1 MLCPRTY
8 FLLILWSITVR
19 NGPLPSYNTMEY
31 IVSARK
37 YRPATFATVVG
48 QRALTTTLLNAI
60 HNGRLAHAYLFCGPR
75 GVGKTTCARIFAKT
89 INCLNPTPQGEA
101 CCQCESCRSFE
112 EGRSM
117 NIHELDAASN
127 NSVEDI
133 RELIEQVRIPPQGGK
148 YKVFIID
155 EVHMLSTQAF
165 NAFLKTLEEPPS
177 YVVFILATTEKHKIL
192 PTILS
197 RCQVYDFRRI
207 SLQGTVDHLAWVA
220 QQEGITADP
229 QALGVIARKADGG
242 MRDALSIFDQMAS
255 FCRGD
260 ITLEA
265 TLENLN
271 MLSEDYYFRLTDMLL
286 KREIPQALLLLD
298 EVLQKGFD
306 GGNFVGGL
314 ASHLRNVLVAR
325 DAQTLSLLE
334 TDDQTRRRY
343 QEQAQACPLPFLY
356 GAIRLCS
363 QCEGQYRQSRNKRL
377 GVELCLIQVAQLQ
390 DDSPGSGLR
399 PTTILNPAF
408 PGAGNAVAS
417 SAVRPD
423 GLTAQSIG
431 QVRQIGPI
439 GPAEPAS
446 AKPEDGGSAAI
457 AGTSSSA
464 AAGGP
469 MSPTGPMGPIPSTPQ
484 PESQAAPSG
493 VPRKRAA
500 GLMSLAAMRLGTGAA
515 GLSASGEAAGGP
527 TGSTS
532 PISPTG
538 PMSPDA
544 PTPQAEKQTVSAL
557 TQELLLQAWTLYV
570 NALPD
575 TEAAL
580 KARLLGVRQGL
591 RVVDA
596 DKGVFSVQSANPLLT
611 ATLQQQSRGIEQQI
625 TRLTALPE
633 PHMVVDELPV
643 EHRVFLTPAQQM
655 KKVVAEYPAAAYLV
669 EQLGLHL

>member
-1 MLCPRTY
+1 
-8 FLLILWSITVR
+8 
-19 NGPLPSYNTMEY
+19 MEY

-89 INCLNPTPQGEA
+89 INCLNPTPRGEA
-101 CCQCESCRSFE
+101 CCTCESCRSFE

-133 RELIEQVRIPPQGGK
+133 RELIEQVRIPPQGGR

-192 PTILS
+192 PTIHS

-220 QQEGITADP
+220 AQEGIEADP

-255 FCRGD
+255 FCQGH

-314 ASHLRNVLVAR
+314 ASHLRNVLVAH
-325 DAQTLSLLE
+325 DAQTLPLLE
-334 TDDQTRRRY
+334 TDEQTRRRY
-343 QEQAQACPLPFLY
+343 QQQAQACPIPFLY

-390 DDSPGSGLR
+390 DETPGSGLR

-408 PGAGNAVAS
+408 PASIAGS
-417 SAVRPD
+417 SAIRPE
-423 GLTAQSIG
+423 GTQPVTAGSIPEAEK
-431 QVRQIGPI
+431 QTV
-439 GPAEPAS
+439 PAEAGKQAAPAP
-446 AKPEDGGSAAI
+446 AEAGGSA
-457 AGTSSSA
+457 G
-464 AAGGP
+464 
-469 MSPTGPMGPIPSTPQ
+469 
-484 PESQAAPSG
+484 
-493 VPRKRAA
+493 PRKRAA
-500 GLMSLAAMRLGTGAA
+500 GLMSLAAMRLGSSPEAEKQAVPASGDAA
-515 GLSASGEAAGGP
+515 G
-527 TGSTS
+527 
-532 PISPTG
+532 
-538 PMSPDA
+538 PMAQMPS
-544 PTPQAEKQTVSAL
+544 PQAESQAAQASSPTPLSE
-557 TQELLLQAWTLYV
+557 QLLLQAWTLYV

-580 KARLLGVRQGL
+580 KGRLLGARQGL

-596 DKGVFSVQSANPLLT
+596 DKGVFSVQSLNPNLT
-611 ATLQQQSRGIEQQI
+611 AVLQGQARGIEQQVA
-625 TRLTALPE
+625 RLTAQPA
-633 PHMVVDELPV
+633 PHMVVDELPA
-643 EHRVFLTPAQQM
+643 EQRIFLTPAQQL
-655 KKVVAEYPAAAYLV
+655 KKAMAEYPAAAYLV